1 MIEIIRSSD
10 AKWHDG
16 SDKYVRSDGKP
27 RPILSLTHGLDNSDV
42 SKILK
47 VFVESGRG
55 DELVGLLQRVGLF
68 EDVAAADACLA
79 AVYSARPS
87 AKTPE
92 PESTDVNGNGD
103 YYVLG
108 TGVPRVPHR
117 RLATAVSEAERIANM
132 DPGKV
137 VRVLQ
142 QVAWRRV
149 ELKRSME
156 GNP

>member
-1 MIEIIRSSD
+1 MIEIIKSSE

-16 SDKYVRSDGKP
+16 SDKYVRSDGRP

-42 SKILK
+42 SQILK

-55 DELVGLLQRVGLF
+55 DELVGLLQRAGLF
-68 EDVAAADACLA
+68 EDEAAADTCLA
-79 AVYSARPS
+79 VIASTRPP
-87 AKTPE
+87 AKIPE
-92 PESTDVNGNGD
+92 PAPTDINGNGD

-108 TGVPRVPHR
+108 SGVPRVPHKL
-117 RLATAVSEAERIANM
+117 LATAVSEAERIANM

>member
-1 MIEIIRSSD
+1 MIEIIKSSE
-10 AKWHDG
+10 AKWQDG
-16 SDKYVRSDGKP
+16 SEKYVRSDGKP
-27 RPILSLTHGLDNSDV
+27 WPILSLTHGLDKSNV

-47 VFVESGRG
+47 VLVESGRG
-55 DELVGLLQRVGLF
+55 DELVGLLQRAGLF

-79 AVYSARPS
+79 AVSLARPQPL
-87 AKTPE
+87 ATE
-92 PESTDVNGNGD
+92 PAPIDVNGNGD

-117 RLATAVSEAERIANM
+117 LLATAVSEAERIANM